1 MLHWAVVFFVIAIV
15 AAFMGFGGISME
27 SAWIAKVLF
36 AVFLVMAVLSFFF
49 GRRPLV

>member
-15 AAFMGFGGISME
+15 AAFLGFGGIAFE

-36 AVFLVMAVLSFFF
+36 GVFLVMAVLSLLV
-49 GRRPLV
+49 GRRPVL

>member
-1 MLHWAVVFFVIAIV
+1 MVDCVLQAASQASIMIAT
-15 AAFMGFGGISME
+15 GFGGIAME

-36 AVFLVMAVLSFFF
+36 AVFLVMAVLSFFV